1 MHIKSET
8 ILFFLFILLIGFL
21 SGFSIPQA
29 GADEDVPESMSGQN
43 RNVFVIAPLIG
54 VDRNTLQSRGR
65 RGEPIELEDTGPEYG
80 LFALWSTK
88 HLTVNN
94 FVFWADVNDA
104 DVFGNVL
111 FANYYYNPESRVT
124 LNLGMGYIY
133 HTIDTDLNEITVNT
147 PLPKL
152 GVRIGLPEWGMYL
165 NPYIGWTSEKIETT
179 YSDRTDDAMLYGLTV
194 GWNWRFLGA
203 YLKYYYQDVL
213 DSDDA
218 YHVARFRGNLF
229 LTRRFGITTR
239 FEYMEHS
246 TSDDISFLIGPAIVF

>member
-1 MHIKSET
+1 MNIKSKVV
-8 ILFFLFILLIGFL
+8 LFFLSNCLMGLLIGISL
-21 SGFSIPQA
+21 PQV
-29 GADEDVPESMSGQN
+29 GADEDVPESMAVQN
-43 RNVFVIAPLIG
+43 RNIIVVAPLIG
-54 VDRNTLQSRGR
+54 IDRNTLHSRGR
-65 RGEPIELEDTGPEYG
+65 RGEAIELKDTGPEYG
-80 LFALWSTK
+80 VFTLWSTK
-88 HLTVNN
+88 HFTINN
-94 FVFWADVNDA
+94 FVFWTAVNDA

-133 HTIDTDLNEITVNT
+133 HTIDTDLNEITVKT

-179 YSDRTDDAMLYGLTV
+179 YSDRTDDALLYGLTI

-213 DSDDA
+213 ESDDA

-246 TSDDISFLIGPAIVF
+246 TSDDISFLIGPAVAF

>member
-1 MHIKSET
+1 MHTKSET
-8 ILFFLFILLIGFL
+8 ILFVLFSMLIGILMDFGL
-21 SGFSIPQA
+21 PQA
-29 GADEDVPESMSGQN
+29 SADEDVPESMSGHG
-43 RNVFVIAPLIG
+43 RNVFVVAPLIG
-54 VDRNTLQSRGR
+54 VDRNTLQARGM
-65 RGEPIELEDTGPEYG
+65 RGKPIELKDTGPEYG
-80 LFALWSTK
+80 VFALWSTK
-88 HLTVNN
+88 HFTVNN
-94 FVFWADVNDA
+94 FVFWADVNNA

-124 LNLGMGYIY
+124 LNLGLGYIY
-133 HTIDTDLNEITVNT
+133 HTIETKLNDITVKT

-165 NPYIGWTSEKIETT
+165 NPYIGWTSEEIETT
-179 YSDRTDDAMLYGLTV
+179 YGDRTDDAVLYGLTI

-213 DSDDA
+213 DSDDV

-246 TSDDISFLIGPAIVF
+246 TSDDISFLIGPAVAF